1 MAKQRNDVT
10 IEIRDMQ
17 SIAQLHVLVGG
28 EDAGFMELK
37 KSSKFYA
44 VAYAEVLKPGQGVG
58 SRLYQAAALFA
69 CGKRKTLASD
79 DKRSRFSEGFW
90 KKQASKGRATCDA
103 SKRGTRLNDDLSFA
117 GSWRCRRWLLKC
129 SAASAGLAGALSRGK
144 GSR

>member
-28 EDAGFMELK
+28 QDAGFMELK

-44 VAYAEVLKPGQGVG
+44 VAYAEVLKPGMGIG
-58 SRLYQAAALFA
+58 TRLYEAAALFS
-69 CGKRKTLASD
+69 CSKRKVLTSD

-90 KKQASKGRATCDA
+90 KKQARRGRATCDA
-103 SKRGTRLNDDLSFA
+103 SKSGTRLNDDLSFA
-117 GSWRCRRWLLKC
+117 GKWKCHRYLLKC
-129 SAASAGLAGALSRGK
+129 SAAGAGLAGARRG
-144 GSR
+144 